1 MKTLLLFLALFV
13 TTSEAA
19 TVRLYF
25 TDPLTNEKD
34 TNAFYITPIG
44 TNVLSNGGVVG
55 RGVTTRYVPA
65 SNGYRTNTLA
75 VGHYSITNR
84 SLGSGVVIR
93 VPESSSLYDYTNLLI
108 SGYNTFV
115 TINNYTNSNSGAA
128 VSNVFG
134 LTFALDR
141 RYTNSTAY
149 YAQISSSI
157 TFTQSSSDMASF
169 FFIID
174 TNVDGTADFKRT
186 NFFHVN
192 TGTTWSKT
200 TFSETIPP
208 GAAYG
213 ITNLSVGSS
222 TFALDALSGS
232 VIYFSTNSA
241 SGTAQTNISY
251 AAVTNLTSFGALT
264 NNDTRDVSFLKT
276 LTLGS
281 GGTDGTITLTDGDT
295 RSYSA
300 TVGSDGWSF
309 AETVE
314 APQFIGDG
322 SLLTGISAGVSV
334 AAGTNIVTVTNG
346 SLVTVHGTANV
357 TQSGLAAGSYAL
369 RHSAWLNK
377 PSGLAT
383 NYSSL
388 SAAKTASASGDVITA
403 TALNVGATN
412 LLKNGVDY
420 SFQGVTLTHSNQ
432 IPQSAG
438 NALAPFD
445 DRNQGALSN
454 SVRGIKLLDY
464 RSEVALASGA
474 VSQTNP
480 FVNST
485 AYSPIYL
492 TNPSSVLRLEADKI
506 QHSIIGNVNL
516 SAGIFIKD
524 CKYSQFKIGEI
535 IDPYY
540 ANPSFQVGLDEFD
553 DPVTAL
559 SMGAGIYWEH
569 GEMHV
574 NVDTIMGYGYGFYAN
589 YSGISKGFVENYWH
603 TGHYIYSSG
612 NAAIYTV
619 GNSTDYRMWFDVDLI
634 ESDSEN
640 AITIFG
646 TQRFYLV
653 KNSKISTTRSGRSAI
668 SLSSSGSPEVWI
680 TSQKVASTNGSFV
693 YMALATTGI
702 LDITAQEYI
711 DNGTSGE
718 AKGFWTENGTN
729 MIHGGRA
736 KIKNGK
742 GIWHEGGRTFAE
754 NLYVDTATTTN
765 TANNPVFVKAAGLM
779 LKDCVLF
786 APAGAQC
793 LAATNAQTVTI
804 LGTVI
809 CNQTNSSN
817 ITFVGGGTL
826 ITNTAMIRL

>member
-1 MKTLLLFLALFV
+1 MTMTTPFRWAFWMALSYLLSPISLLAQGTPIATTAFTRTMLRGADSAAVRTSLGFL
-13 TTSEAA
+13 TTNNTVITNYTGDGAAITNLNATELRSGTVPLARLSGITASQIAA
-19 TVRLYF
+19 T
-25 TDPLTNEKD
+25 TITTNNVD
-34 TNAFYITPIG
+34 STFY
-44 TNVLSNGGVVG
+44 NLV
-55 RGVTTRYVPA
+55 
-65 SNGYRTNTLA
+65 
-75 VGHYSITNR
+75 TNR
-84 SLGSGVVIR
+84 SSSG
-93 VPESSSLYDYTNLLI
+93 D
-108 SGYNTFV
+108 
-115 TINNYTNSNSGAA
+115 
-128 VSNVFG
+128 
-134 LTFALDR
+134 
-141 RYTNSTAY
+141 
-149 YAQISSSI
+149 
-157 TFTQSSSDMASF
+157 
-169 FFIID
+169 
-174 TNVDGTADFKRT
+174 
-186 NFFHVN
+186 
-192 TGTTWSKT
+192 
-200 TFSETIPP
+200 
-208 GAAYG
+208 
-213 ITNLSVGSS
+213 
-222 TFALDALSGS
+222 
-232 VIYFSTNSA
+232 
-241 SGTAQTNISY
+241 
-251 AAVTNLTSFGALT
+251 
-264 NNDTRDVSFLKT
+264 
-276 LTLGS
+276 
-281 GGTDGTITLTDGDT
+281 
-295 RSYSA
+295 
-300 TVGSDGWSF
+300 
-309 AETVE
+309 
-314 APQFIGDG
+314 
-322 SLLTGISAGVSV
+322 
-334 AAGTNIVTVTNG
+334 
-346 SLVTVHGTANV
+346 V

-369 RHSAWLNK
+369 RHSVWLNK

-388 SAAKTASASGDVITA
+388 SAAKTASDSGDVITA

-420 SFQGVTLTHSNQ
+420 AFQGVTLTHSNQ
-432 IPQSAG
+432 MPQSAG

-464 RSEVALASGA
+464 KSEVLLASGA

-480 FVNST
+480 FVNLT
-485 AYSPIYL
+485 AYSPVYL

-506 QHSIIGNVNL
+506 QHSIVGNFNG

-524 CKYSQFKIGEI
+524 CKYSQFKVGEI

-540 ANPSFQVGLDEFD
+540 ANPNIQVGLDEFG
-553 DPVTAL
+553 DPVNAT
-559 SMGAGIYWEH
+559 SIGAGIYWEH

-589 YSGISKGFVENYWH
+589 FAGISKGFVENYWH

-619 GNSTDYRMWFDVDLI
+619 GNSTDYRMWFDVDQI
-634 ESDSEN
+634 ESAGGQ

-646 TQRFYLV
+646 TQRFYLL
-653 KNSKISTTRSGRSAI
+653 KSSKISTTKTGSAAI

-680 TSQKVASTNGSFV
+680 TSQKIASTNGSFV

-711 DNGTSGE
+711 DNGTSGT

-729 MIHGGRA
+729 IIHGGRA
-736 KIKNGK
+736 KITNGK

-765 TANNPVFVKAAGLM
+765 TANNPAFVKAAGLI